1 MYCIFKVVL
10 RYSISV
16 VSYFFFSLSV
26 SFLRIHINILY
37 KTDGVVKSLF
47 DKEEEHETE

>member
-16 VSYFFFSLSV
+16 VSFFFSLSV